1 MMGFSVRR
9 AEYTETAKSRSGN
22 ICKTREKEANEN
34 LARASREREDVMS
47 TADRSPATIEKS
59 PLHKIF
65 LGSGGLRAGWRLLIF
80 LILTAAFQFLIIQR
94 ALRLIPGFAA
104 VVKAAQSGAP
114 LSPYF
119 LLVFESAGI
128 LMVCVSTIVMSRI
141 EKRPVATYGIPLQG
155 AFGKLFWQGCIW
167 GLAFESLEILAIFA
181 FGGFTVGTL
190 ALAGAALARYA
201 LLWAIGFVL
210 VGIFE
215 EFLFRGYAQF
225 TLGSGIGFWPSAV
238 LLSAAFG
245 AVHLGNSGEG
255 WVGALSVFC
264 FGMFACFT
272 LRRTGNLWFAI
283 GFHAAGDYAETFI
296 YSVPDSGQTAIG
308 HLLNS
313 SLHGPRWLAGGT
325 IGPEG
330 SVMVFVMFAI
340 AFVAFNWTY
349 PPKKIADSLP

>member
-1 MMGFSVRR
+1 
-9 AEYTETAKSRSGN
+9 
-22 ICKTREKEANEN
+22 
-34 LARASREREDVMS
+34 MS
-47 TADRSPATIEKS
+47 TENSSSIPTGPDLIAPDPAPATIKKS
-59 PLHKIF
+59 PFHKMF
-65 LGSGGLRAGWRLLIF
+65 MGPDGMRAGWRLLIF
-80 LILTAAFQFLIIQR
+80 LVLTAAFQFLIVQR
-94 ALRLIPGFAA
+94 GLRLIPGFAA
-104 VVKAAQSGAP
+104 VFRAAQSGAA
-114 LSPYF
+114 LSPEF
-119 LLVFESAGI
+119 LLIFESAGI
-128 LMVCVSTIVMSRI
+128 LMVCLSTVVMSRI
-141 EKRPVATYGIPLQG
+141 EKRPFATYGIPFHG
-155 AFGKLFWQGCIW
+155 AFGKLFWQGCVW
-167 GLAFESLEILAIFA
+167 GLAFESLEMLAIFA
-181 FGGFTVGTL
+181 LGGFTAGTL
-190 ALAGAALARYA
+190 ALAGAALVRYA
-201 LLWAIGFVL
+201 VLWAIGFVL

-215 EFLFRGYAQF
+215 EFLFRGYTQY
-225 TLGSGIGFWPSAV
+225 TLGAGIRFWPSAV

-330 SVMVFVMFAI
+330 SVMVFVVFAI
-340 AFVAFNWTY
+340 AFAAFNWAY
-349 PPKKIADSLP
+349 PPKKITTSLS

>member
-1 MMGFSVRR
+1 MFR
-9 AEYTETAKSRSGN
+9 TCTAVALVAL
-22 ICKTREKEANEN
+22 C
-34 LARASREREDVMS
+34 
-47 TADRSPATIEKS
+47 
-59 PLHKIF
+59 
-65 LGSGGLRAGWRLLIF
+65 
-80 LILTAAFQFLIIQR
+80 AAFQFLIIQR
-94 ALRLIPGFAA
+94 VLRLIPGFAA
-104 VVKAAQSGAP
+104 VFKAAQSGAP

-119 LLVFESAGI
+119 LLIFESAGI
-128 LMVCVSTIVMSRI
+128 LMVCLSALIMSRM
-141 EKRPVATYGIPLQG
+141 EKRPFGVYGIPLQG

-167 GLAFESLEILAIFA
+167 GLAFETLGILAIFA
-181 FGGFTVGTL
+181 FDGFTVGTL
-190 ALAGAALARYA
+190 ALAGTALVRYA
-201 LLWAIGFVL
+201 VLWAIGFVL

-245 AVHLGNSGEG
+245 AAHLGNSGEG

-313 SLHGPRWLAGGT
+313 SLHGPSWLAGGT

-330 SVMVFVMFAI
+330 SVMAFVMFVI
-340 AFVAFNWTY
+340 AFAAFNWAY
-349 PPKKIADSLP
+349 PPKKITTSLD

>member
-1 MMGFSVRR
+1 
-9 AEYTETAKSRSGN
+9 
-22 ICKTREKEANEN
+22 
-34 LARASREREDVMS
+34 MS
-47 TADRSPATIEKS
+47 TENSNPIPIDPALIAPESAPPTTEKG

-65 LGSGGLRAGWRLLIF
+65 LGPDGIRAGWRLLIF
-80 LILTAAFQFLIIQR
+80 LVLCAALQVLIIQR

-104 VVKAAQSGAP
+104 VVRAAQSGAA
-114 LSPYF
+114 LSPQF
-119 LLVFESAGI
+119 LLIFESAGI
-128 LMVCVSTIVMSRI
+128 LMVCLSTVIMSRI
-141 EKRPVATYGIPLQG
+141 ENRPFASYGIPFHG
-155 AFGKLFWQGCIW
+155 AFGKLFWQGCVW

-181 FGGFTVGTL
+181 FGGFTAGTL
-190 ALAGAALARYA
+190 ALAGAVLVRYA
-201 LLWAIGFVL
+201 VLWAIGFVL

-215 EFLFRGYAQF
+215 EFLFRGYTQF

-313 SLHGPRWLAGGT
+313 SLHGPRWLVGGT

-330 SVMVFVMFAI
+330 SVMVFVIFAI
-340 AFVAFNWTY
+340 AFVAFNWAY
-349 PPKKIADSLP
+349 PSKKMPTSDSVA

>member
-1 MMGFSVRR
+1 
-9 AEYTETAKSRSGN
+9 
-22 ICKTREKEANEN
+22 
-34 LARASREREDVMS
+34 MS
-47 TADRSPATIEKS
+47 TENSSPNPMNPGVITAGRAPATIEKS
-59 PLHKIF
+59 PFRKIF
-65 LGSGGLRAGWRLLIF
+65 LGHDGIRAGWRLLIF
-80 LILTAAFQFLIIQR
+80 LVLTAAFQFLVIQR
-94 ALRLIPGFAA
+94 ALRLIPGVAA
-104 VVKAAQSGAP
+104 VFRAVQSGAP
-114 LSPYF
+114 LSPEF
-119 LLVFESAGI
+119 ELIFESAGI
-128 LMVCVSTIVMSRI
+128 LIVCLSALIMSRI
-141 EKRPVATYGIPLQG
+141 EKRPCRVYGIPLNG
-155 AFGKLFWQGCIW
+155 AFGKLFWQGCLW
-167 GLAFESLEILAIFA
+167 GLASESLEILVIFA
-181 FGGFTVGTL
+181 FGGFTMGTL
-190 ALAGAALARYA
+190 ALAGAALVRYA
-201 LLWAIGFVL
+201 VLWAIGFVL

-245 AVHLGNSGEG
+245 AAHLGNSGEG

-313 SLHGPRWLAGGT
+313 SLRGPRWLAGGT

-330 SVMVFVMFAI
+330 SVMAFVMFAI
-340 AFVAFNWTY
+340 AFAAFNWAY
-349 PPKKIADSLP
+349 PPKKITTSFD

>member
-1 MMGFSVRR
+1 M
-9 AEYTETAKSRSGN
+9 
-22 ICKTREKEANEN
+22 
-34 LARASREREDVMS
+34 
-47 TADRSPATIEKS
+47 
-59 PLHKIF
+59 
-65 LGSGGLRAGWRLLIF
+65 RAGWRLLIF
-80 LILTAAFQFLIIQR
+80 LVLCAAFQFLIIQH

-104 VVKAAQSGAP
+104 VARAAQSGAP

-119 LLVFESAGI
+119 LLIFESAGI
-128 LMVCVSTIVMSRI
+128 LMVFLSTFIMSRI
-141 EKRPVATYGIPLQG
+141 EKRPFGAYGIPHQG
-155 AFGKLFWQGCIW
+155 AFGKLFWQGCLW

-181 FGGFTVGTL
+181 FGGFTMGTL
-190 ALAGAALARYA
+190 ALAGATLVRYA

-215 EFLFRGYAQF
+215 EFLFRGYTQF
-225 TLGSGIGFWPSAV
+225 TLGSGIGFWPSAA

-296 YSVPDSGQTAIG
+296 YSVPDSGQLATG

-330 SVMVFVMFAI
+330 SVMVFVIFAI
-340 AFVAFNWTY
+340 AFVAFNWAY
-349 PPKKIADSLP
+349 PSSKPNTPAD